1 MAEKLSNMIDDL
13 TSEQLLIAFGSE
25 MADRIIDRTQDG
37 KDVRGRKF
45 KAYSKK
51 YFEAKRDGEFVRQAS
66 QFKPSSRKDVN
77 LTLTTDMLNSLKVL
91 VTPWEKGFTC
101 GIVMDSKAKM
111 STEQYELCS
120 TIARGMIKMATSDPH
135 TTFLYGFRGFADDK
149 KNNKGMPINS
159 TAEFD
164 DEDNVIDFI
173 EYLKKKRD
181 KELN

>member
-1 MAEKLSNMIDDL
+1 MK
-13 TSEQLLIAFGSE
+13 
-25 MADRIIDRTQDG
+25 
-37 KDVRGRKF
+37 KDKKF
-45 KAYSKK
+45 
-51 YFEAKRDGEFVRQAS
+51 
-66 QFKPSSRKDVN
+66 DV
-77 LTLTTDMLNSLKVL
+77 LNSIKVL

-101 GIVMDSKAKM
+101 GIVMDSKATM
-111 STEQYELCS
+111 TTEQYELCS

-135 TTFLYGFRGFADDK
+135 TTFLYGLRGFADDK

>member
-1 MAEKLSNMIDDL
+1 M
-13 TSEQLLIAFGSE
+13 T
-25 MADRIIDRTQDG
+25 
-37 KDVRGRKF
+37 KDNKF
-45 KAYSKK
+45 
-51 YFEAKRDGEFVRQAS
+51 
-66 QFKPSSRKDVN
+66 DV
-77 LTLTTDMLNSLKVL
+77 LNSIKVL
-91 VTPWEKGFTC
+91 VTPWENGFTC

-135 TTFLYGFRGFADDK
+135 TTFLYGLRGFADDK
-149 KNNKGMPINS
+149 KNNKSMPINS

>member
-77 LTLTTDMLNSLKVL
+77 LTLTTDMLNSLKVKRVSKKK
-91 VTPWEKGFTC
+91 VT
-101 GIVMDSKAKM
+101 I
-111 STEQYELCS
+111 
-120 TIARGMIKMATSDPH
+120 
-135 TTFLYGFRGFADDK
+135 
-149 KNNKGMPINS
+149 GMPPQEAVKANS
-159 TAEFD
+159 NERLGRAISTTKRPISKD
-164 DEDNVIDFI
+164 DEKFVAKFFD
-173 EYLKKKRD
+173 KRIVSAMN
-181 KELN
+181 ENSGTVSITIG

>member
-1 MAEKLSNMIDDL
+1 MK
-13 TSEQLLIAFGSE
+13 
-25 MADRIIDRTQDG
+25 
-37 KDVRGRKF
+37 KDKKF
-45 KAYSKK
+45 
-51 YFEAKRDGEFVRQAS
+51 
-66 QFKPSSRKDVN
+66 DV
-77 LTLTTDMLNSLKVL
+77 LNSIKVL
-91 VTPWEKGFTC
+91 VTPWERGFTC
-101 GIVMDSKAKM
+101 GIIMDSKAKM
-111 STEQYELCS
+111 TTEQYELCS

-135 TTFLYGFRGFADDK
+135 TTFLYGLRGFADDK

>member
-1 MAEKLSNMIDDL
+1 MTKN
-13 TSEQLLIAFGSE
+13 
-25 MADRIIDRTQDG
+25 
-37 KDVRGRKF
+37 KKF
-45 KAYSKK
+45 
-51 YFEAKRDGEFVRQAS
+51 
-66 QFKPSSRKDVN
+66 
-77 LTLTTDMLNSLKVL
+77 DMLNSLKVL

-135 TTFLYGFRGFADDK
+135 TTFLYGLRGFADDK